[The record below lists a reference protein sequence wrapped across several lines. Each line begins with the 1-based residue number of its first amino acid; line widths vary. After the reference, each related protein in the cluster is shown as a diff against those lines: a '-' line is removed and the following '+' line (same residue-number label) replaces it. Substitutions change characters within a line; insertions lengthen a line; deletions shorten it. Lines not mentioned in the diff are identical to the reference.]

1 MRALLWGL
9 AATVAASGAA
19 GGAAR
24 AQDAPAPGKTGPQLY
39 RQLCSHCHGFNMVN
53 PGTSSYDLR
62 RFPVDQQDRF
72 VASVMNGKNT
82 MPAWGG
88 ELTADELDKLWD
100 YVRSRGKS

>member
-1 MRALLWGL
+1 MM
-9 AATVAASGAA
+9 AA

-24 AQDAPAPGKTGPQLY
+24 AQDAPVPEKTGAQIY
-39 RQLCSHCHGFNMVN
+39 SHLCSHCHGFNMVN

-62 RFPVDQQDRF
+62 RFPADQQERF
-72 VASVMNGKNT
+72 VTSVMNGKNT

-100 YVRSRGKS
+100 YVRSRGRS

>member
-1 MRALLWGL
+1 M
-9 AATVAASGAA
+9 VAA
-19 GGAAR
+19 GGTAR
-24 AQDAPAPGKTGPQLY
+24 AQDSPVPEKTG
-39 RQLCSHCHGFNMVN
+39 RQIYSHLCSHCHGFNMVN

-62 RFPVDQQDRF
+62 RFPADQQDRF

-100 YVRSRGKS
+100 YIRSRGKS

>member
-1 MRALLWGL
+1 MM
-9 AATVAASGAA
+9 AA
-19 GGAAR
+19 GAAAR
-24 AQDAPAPGKTGPQLY
+24 AQDAPVSDKAVSDKAGPEKTG

-72 VASVMNGKNT
+72 ATSVMNGKNT

-88 ELTADELDKLWD
+88 ELTSDELDKLWD